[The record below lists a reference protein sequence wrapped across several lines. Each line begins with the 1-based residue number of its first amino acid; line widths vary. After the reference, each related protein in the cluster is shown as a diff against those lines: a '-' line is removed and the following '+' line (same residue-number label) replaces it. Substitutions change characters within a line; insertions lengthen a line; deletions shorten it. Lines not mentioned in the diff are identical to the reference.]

1 MYCIYRSS
9 FAFSL
14 TSRADGELIDNSQ
27 ALLMMKLSL
36 ILVWI
41 SAIQHFIL
49 SSPWIQDYI
58 KKEEMVPDSISNQNN
73 LKKDD
78 IHIVQTKAESLLVEM
93 KKDKSL
99 MNSVIHAI
107 SSLFNN
113 QSSVKVSD
121 DTENLV

>member
-1 MYCIYRSS
+1 M
-9 FAFSL
+9 

-49 SSPWIQDYI
+49 SSPWIQDYV
-58 KKEEMVPDSISNQNN
+58 KKEEMIPDSISNQNN
-73 LKKDD
+73 EKKDD
-78 IHIVQTKAESLLVEM
+78 IHIVQTKAESLFIDM

>member
-1 MYCIYRSS
+1 
-9 FAFSL
+9 
-14 TSRADGELIDNSQ
+14 
-27 ALLMMKLSL
+27 MMKLSL

-49 SSPWIQDYI
+49 SSPWIQDYF
-58 KKEEMVPDSISNQNN
+58 KKEEMVLARISNQHNE
-73 LKKDD
+73 KKDD
-78 IHIVQTKAESLLVEM
+78 IHIVQTKTESLLIDM
-93 KKDKSL
+93 KKDKSV

-113 QSSVKVSD
+113 QSSVNKSD